1 MYLFKGGQ
9 AVKKGTYWGA
19 GTTGKIVL
27 KDNEYLPGTER
38 EVYFKLPES
47 YILILPMLLA
57 LGLPMVI
64 PVRTG
69 FMMIALVVA
78 TILAFYM
85 AGIGFSVL
93 IKKIL
98 GKTATFGYAPT
109 TSYLAGNK
117 MKKTRK
123 ESLSEEEN
131 SRGQ

>member
-1 MYLFKGGQ
+1 
-9 AVKKGTYWGA
+9 
-19 GTTGKIVL
+19 
-27 KDNEYLPGTER
+27 
-38 EVYFKLPES
+38 VYFKLPES

-69 FMMIALVVA
+69 FMMIAIVVA
-78 TILAFYM
+78 TILAFYV

-123 ESLSEEEN
+123 ESLSDEEN